1 MMAIY
6 IEYEGIKGNVTAAGY
21 KNHIAVS
28 SLVFGVLRGISMEPG
43 NMSNREATCP
53 SLSQITLKKTV
64 DSSTVSFFKE
74 SVAGSVGKKVTI
86 KFVHTGFD
94 SLIEFMSYTLDDC
107 LVRGYSVKINDQEES
122 QEILSLSFSKILLSH
137 IDRDSANKS
146 SAPVR
151 VGYDLA
157 TAKSV

>member
-1 MMAIY
+1 MAIY

-21 KNHIAVS
+21 KNHIEVS
-28 SLVFGVLRGISMEPG
+28 SLAFGVLRGISMEAG

-64 DSSTVSFFKE
+64 DSSTVSLFKE
-74 SVAGSVGKKVTI
+74 SLAGSAGKKVTI

-107 LVRGYSVKINDQEES
+107 LIRGYSVKINDQEEP
-122 QEILSLSFSKILLSH
+122 QEVLSLSFSKILLSY
-137 IDRDSANKS
+137 IGRDAANKS
-146 SAPVR
+146 GAPIR
-151 VGYDLA
+151 VGYDLS
-157 TAKSV
+157 TAKPV